1 MSRDSTHDVF
11 DLFYL
16 YRGGIVFPEKP
27 TENKRES
34 YKSEVTSFI
43 IENIKKSSIKKIR
56 EYLLSNEDKFSADY
70 VNLAQEIF
78 DIYDDN
84 PKIMMIIADSLWR
97 MSFQL
102 DKEIQFINMLINIQQ
117 ALT

>member
-1 MSRDSTHDVF
+1 MPKYPDIRTIIEHLQMMSISGE
-11 DLFYL
+11 LIIL
-16 YRGGIVFPEKP
+16 N
-27 TENKRES
+27 NKRES